1 MQTEEGRA
9 RTGCPN
15 EQGTEVRSRM
25 QARRLLPRRSIP
37 PASPSCP
44 QSPFVRITP
53 FGWGGSGCLLERLRE
68 RRRSWPAQ
76 ARRHICDRI
85 SACEQGFRALDSACF
100 GVSPDALPRLARER
114 RAQVRTA
121 HEQHARKLV
130 QAGRAPLVEHSLD
143 GCLRLKGKS
152 GPLMRRSTA
161 TCGIV
166 AGARCGQRGH
176 HLLDARLDKQ
186 RRTGRLHKGSPLTA
200 GGPSAARSPRLWP
213 ISLRLCARTWPR
225 SARRRTC
232 ASKPPSTSCAC
243 RSVTSTPTPPASC
256 AA

>member
-143 GCLRLKGKS
+143 GCAPQGQVRTAHAPKHRNVRH
-152 GPLMRRSTA
+152 RR
-161 TCGIV
+161 
-166 AGARCGQRGH
+166 
-176 HLLDARLDKQ
+176 
-186 RRTGRLHKGSPLTA
+186 RRTMRP
-200 GGPSAARSPRLWP
+200 ARPP
-213 ISLRLCARTWPR
+213 
-225 SARRRTC
+225 SARR
-232 ASKPPSTSCAC
+232 APG
-243 RSVTSTPTPPASC
+243 
-256 AA
+256 